1 VAAAISKELGTS
13 VLQRAALIAVASP
26 ARRGARDAR
35 VFDRD
40 VAQELQA
47 LGLFAESGAGNLGA
61 ERALIAA
68 LAELMLAE
76 AHETGEAQQF
86 GRAPP
91 RARTALVV
99 DGGSSTRGRGAR
111 CSTAALT

>member
-1 VAAAISKELGTS
+1 MGSTV
-13 VLQRAALIAVASP
+13 RATVWLAVASP

-68 LAELMLAE
+68 LAELMLAA
-76 AHETGEAQQF
+76 AHETGEAQQL

-99 DGGSSTRGRGAR
+99 DGGSSTRGRGA
-111 CSTAALT
+111 